1 MNLTQLRHLKTIQT
15 GKENTPTV
23 DGDVIEGEL
32 VTDDEETFEAAIEE
46 EDFFEAIDLLEEC
59 EHRIDAM
66 LDQGTFDWVAL
77 QALHTRVRDFLDQY
91 LVTAGEED
99 KESA

>member
-1 MNLTQLRHLKTIQT
+1 MNLTQLRHLKTSQT

-23 DGDVIEGEL
+23 GGDVIEGEL
-32 VTDDEETFEAAIEE
+32 VTDDEETFETAIEE

-59 EHRIDAM
+59 VNRIDAM

-77 QALHTRVRDFLDQY
+77 QALHTMVSDFLDQY
-91 LVTAGEED
+91 LVTVGE
-99 KESA
+99 